1 MISKITVRDGTILH
15 DRLPVR
21 VLRDPVAK
29 HFVFDAHSRWEW
41 HGWIIRDPSC
51 AARNQGAPK
60 FFFVVLRGRET
71 GIFYRWCDAFAS
83 VAGFAE
89 PKMRG
94 FDSEAAATRA
104 MQAGH
109 FDDC

>member
-1 MISKITVRDGTILH
+1 MIGKITVRDGTILH

-51 AARNQGAPK
+51 ATRNQVAPK
-60 FFFVVLRGRET
+60 SFFVVLRGRET
-71 GIFYRWCDAFAS
+71 GIFYRW
-83 VAGFAE
+83 
-89 PKMRG
+89 
-94 FDSEAAATRA
+94 
-104 MQAGH
+104 
-109 FDDC
+109 